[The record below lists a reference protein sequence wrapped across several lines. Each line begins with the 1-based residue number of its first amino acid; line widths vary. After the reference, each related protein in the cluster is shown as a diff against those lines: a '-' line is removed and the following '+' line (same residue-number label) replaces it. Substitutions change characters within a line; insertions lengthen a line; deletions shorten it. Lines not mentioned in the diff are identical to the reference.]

1 MFISNNL
8 SKEGF
13 LLLKKDRQELL
24 NQISE
29 LQSVLND
36 FEFVYPFLESLY
48 EPKVEIKKQEDK
60 YFGSISIH
68 YPTLEEPM
76 LEEFEIGMVSIYNG
90 KENSIL
96 IEDGYKK
103 ANELLK
109 SKFPLHFPNNDT
121 DK

>member
-8 SKEGF
+8 TKEGF

-29 LQSVLND
+29 LQSILND
-36 FEFVYPFLESLY
+36 FEFVFPFLESIY

-60 YFGSISIH
+60 YYGSISIH
-68 YPTLEEPM
+68 YPTLEEPI
-76 LEEFEIGMVSIYNG
+76 LEEFEIGFVSSYNG

-103 ANELLK
+103 ANELLN